1 MKTPWINFRE
11 MREVSS
17 KQNKYTDWTYQTNI
31 DDEVSL
37 EPPCDGDESNHLLGI
52 REDETR
58 YTEESILVAQLASN
72 QDLQVPTET
81 NGEEGI
87 EHTLNSDEITV
98 EESPLTMHQPVPAK
112 TNDEEEI
119 EKLSV
124 IDENSAEKSSFTEHL
139 PVPIETTIED
149 EMELSSDSE
158 KTPVEEQDLTV
169 QSDSNGKFF
178 SNAESEVE
186 NKTQLDDTADL
197 EKNDSISKSVQG
209 EVRSITKKSPF
220 STYVEI
226 KDFLHAPICGE
237 NTKNT
242 TFEFLNLNDNLTPQF
257 ETKLFHTITDYPE
270 YPDCRLVHSNIN
282 QMISLMK
289 MDTNDKNNLQ
299 HHPFKSVV
307 FPLHNP
313 QSIEKGEINSSS
325 IDHFIHIRV
334 PVVVGE
340 YKIEICLE
348 EFIEFDKGIIGVKE
362 ISNKVVLTDCRFVPI
377 HLSKSLGNGTCTA
390 LKGNLF
396 IEGYIQQNI
405 EYTFPDTPNESVI
418 YSNHLCQNIVLELI
432 IHMLQIQKIR
442 VLYGSPC
449 SGR

>member
-17 KQNKYTDWTYQTNI
+17 KQNKYMDWTYQTNI
-31 DDEVSL
+31 DDEVPL

-52 REDETR
+52 KEDETR
-58 YTEESILVAQLASN
+58 YTDETILAAQLASK
-72 QDLQVPTET
+72 QALPVPTET
-81 NGEEGI
+81 NVEEVI
-87 EHTLNSDEITV
+87 EHSLDSDEIIV
-98 EESPLTMHQPVPAK
+98 EESPLTTHHPVPAK
-112 TNDEEEI
+112 TSDEEET

-124 IDENSAEKSSFTEHL
+124 IDENSAEESSLTEHL
-139 PVPIETTIED
+139 PVLIETTVED
-149 EMELSSDSE
+149 KIELSSDSDE
-158 KTPVEEQDLTV
+158 THVEEQDLAV
-169 QSDSNGKFF
+169 QSDSNRKFF

-186 NKTQLDDTADL
+186 NKMQLDDTADL
-197 EKNDSISKSVQG
+197 DKNNSIPKSVQG
-209 EVRSITKKSPF
+209 EVCSITKKSPF

-237 NTKNT
+237 NTQNT
-242 TFEFLNLNDNLTPQF
+242 TFEFLDLNDNSTPQF

-270 YPDCRLVHSNIN
+270 YTDCRLVHSNIN

-325 IDHFIHIRV
+325 IDHFLHIRV

-348 EFIEFDKGIIGVKE
+348 EFLEFDKGIVEVKE
-362 ISNKVVLTDCRFVPI
+362 ISNKVVLTDCRFIPI

-405 EYTFPDTPNESVI
+405 EYTLPDTSNESVI

-432 IHMLQIQKIR
+432 IHMLQVQKIR